1 MGQQQGSP
9 FPLLIMILVYLVI
22 GFWPGYKIAK
32 KAGFDWRMAVCLAV
46 PGFNILAWFALAF
59 MEWPIHKY
67 LPKDV
72 KK

>member
-1 MGQQQGSP
+1 MEQQQGWP
-9 FPLLIMILVYLVI
+9 FPLLIMILFFLII
-22 GFWPGYKIAK
+22 GFLPGYKISK
-32 KAGFDWRMAVCLAV
+32 KAGFDWRMAVCLAL

-59 MEWPIHKY
+59 MEWPIYKY